1 MWAQLPRCPVC
12 LQGPCFIYPELKQ
25 KTVCFQVARASLILL
40 PYNMRQKFKISQKG
54 NIKKNKDTPKIRA
67 PGVA

>member
-1 MWAQLPRCPVC
+1 M
-12 LQGPCFIYPELKQ
+12 
-25 KTVCFQVARASLILL
+25 CFQVARASLILL
-40 PYNMRQKFKISQKG
+40 PYNMREKFKISQKG